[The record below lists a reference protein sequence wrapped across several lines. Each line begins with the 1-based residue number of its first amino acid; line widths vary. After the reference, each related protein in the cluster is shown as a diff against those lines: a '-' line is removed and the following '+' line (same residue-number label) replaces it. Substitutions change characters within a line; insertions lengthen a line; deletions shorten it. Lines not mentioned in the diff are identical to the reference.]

1 MISSA
6 QNTQVKNIIKLNQRA
21 KARREQG
28 LFIAEGRKMF
38 LEAPDDWIEKIYVA
52 ESMLEDEEVMTKVRR
67 FSWEAVENGVF
78 RQMCDTQTPQGILTV
93 LRQPSYE
100 LEDLLKEEK
109 PLLMVLE
116 DLQDPGNA
124 GTIIRTGE
132 GAGVSGVFLTKTCV
146 DITNP
151 KVIRATMGSVYRIPF
166 FYVED
171 VVSLKQKLQG
181 RGIRFFAA
189 HLQGKN
195 SYDRESYEDGTAFLI
210 GNEGKG
216 LTDQAADAADCL
228 IRIPMCGQVE
238 SLNAAMAAGILMYEV
253 ARQRMDKMEPLMWL
267 IVLAVFLVIEA
278 ITVGLTTIWFAGGAL
293 VAAIASGAGAG
304 ILVQWILFLV
314 ISLVLLIFTR
324 PLAVRYMNKGVP
336 KTNVNSLIGEK
347 AVVIQK
353 INNLEQTGQVR
364 INDIEWMAR
373 TSSDEVTI
381 PEQTVV
387 TIEAVQGVKLIVKE
401 EKEGK

>member
-6 QNTQVKNIIKLNQRA
+6 QNTQVKNIIKLNQKA

-52 ESMLEDEEVMTKVRR
+52 ESMLEDEEVMKKVRR

-151 KVIRATMGSVYRIPF
+151 KGNPCNDGICLQNSF
-166 FYVED
+166 F
-171 VVSLKQKLQG
+171 LCG
-181 RGIRFFAA
+181 RCGIIKTETS
-189 HLQGKN
+189 GKRN
-195 SYDRESYEDGTAFLI
+195 
-210 GNEGKG
+210 
-216 LTDQAADAADCL
+216 
-228 IRIPMCGQVE
+228 
-238 SLNAAMAAGILMYEV
+238 
-253 ARQRMDKMEPLMWL
+253 PL
-267 IVLAVFLVIEA
+267 FCR
-278 ITVGLTTIWFAGGAL
+278 T
-293 VAAIASGAGAG
+293 
-304 ILVQWILFLV
+304 
-314 ISLVLLIFTR
+314 FT
-324 PLAVRYMNKGVP
+324 G
-336 KTNVNSLIGEK
+336 
-347 AVVIQK
+347 
-353 INNLEQTGQVR
+353 
-364 INDIEWMAR
+364 
-373 TSSDEVTI
+373 
-381 PEQTVV
+381 
-387 TIEAVQGVKLIVKE
+387 
-401 EKEGK
+401 

>member
-1 MISSA
+1 MQLRPEAYRSA
-6 QNTQVKNIIKLNQRA
+6 FDCDADHIFAVTLSAKLSGSYN
-21 KARREQG
+21 
-28 LFIAEGRKMF
+28 
-38 LEAPDDWIEKIYVA
+38 
-52 ESMLEDEEVMTKVRR
+52 S
-67 FSWEAVENGVF
+67 AVLGMN
-78 RQMCDTQTPQGILTV
+78 
-93 LRQPSYE
+93 
-100 LEDLLKEEK
+100 LLKEEK

-238 SLNAAMAAGILMYEV
+238 SLNAAMAA
-253 ARQRMDKMEPLMWL
+253 
-267 IVLAVFLVIEA
+267 
-278 ITVGLTTIWFAGGAL
+278 
-293 VAAIASGAGAG
+293 
-304 ILVQWILFLV
+304 
-314 ISLVLLIFTR
+314 
-324 PLAVRYMNKGVP
+324 
-336 KTNVNSLIGEK
+336 
-347 AVVIQK
+347 
-353 INNLEQTGQVR
+353 
-364 INDIEWMAR
+364 
-373 TSSDEVTI
+373 
-381 PEQTVV
+381 
-387 TIEAVQGVKLIVKE
+387 
-401 EKEGK
+401 

>member
-6 QNTQVKNIIKLNQRA
+6 QNTQVKNIIKLNQKA

-38 LEAPDDWIEKIYVA
+38 LEAPDDWIEKIYAA
-52 ESMLEDEEVMTKVRR
+52 ESMLEDEEVMKKVRR
-67 FSWEAVENGVF
+67 FSWDAVDNGVF

-124 GTIIRTGE
+124 GTIIRTGD

-238 SLNAAMAAGILMYEV
+238 SLNAAMAAGILMYEA
-253 ARQRMDKMEPLMWL
+253 ARQRR
-267 IVLAVFLVIEA
+267 
-278 ITVGLTTIWFAGGAL
+278 G
-293 VAAIASGAGAG
+293 
-304 ILVQWILFLV
+304 
-314 ISLVLLIFTR
+314 
-324 PLAVRYMNKGVP
+324 
-336 KTNVNSLIGEK
+336 
-347 AVVIQK
+347 
-353 INNLEQTGQVR
+353 
-364 INDIEWMAR
+364 
-373 TSSDEVTI
+373 
-381 PEQTVV
+381 
-387 TIEAVQGVKLIVKE
+387 
-401 EKEGK
+401 

>member
-1 MISSA
+1 
-6 QNTQVKNIIKLNQRA
+6 
-21 KARREQG
+21 
-28 LFIAEGRKMF
+28 
-38 LEAPDDWIEKIYVA
+38 
-52 ESMLEDEEVMTKVRR
+52 
-67 FSWEAVENGVF
+67 
-78 RQMCDTQTPQGILTV
+78 
-93 LRQPSYE
+93 
-100 LEDLLKEEK
+100 
-109 PLLMVLE
+109 MVLE

-151 KVIRATMGSVYRIPF
+151 KVIRATMGAVYRIPF

-238 SLNAAMAAGILMYEV
+238 SLNAAMAAGILMYEA
-253 ARQRMDKMEPLMWL
+253 ARQRR
-267 IVLAVFLVIEA
+267 
-278 ITVGLTTIWFAGGAL
+278 G
-293 VAAIASGAGAG
+293 
-304 ILVQWILFLV
+304 
-314 ISLVLLIFTR
+314 
-324 PLAVRYMNKGVP
+324 
-336 KTNVNSLIGEK
+336 
-347 AVVIQK
+347 
-353 INNLEQTGQVR
+353 
-364 INDIEWMAR
+364 
-373 TSSDEVTI
+373 
-381 PEQTVV
+381 
-387 TIEAVQGVKLIVKE
+387 
-401 EKEGK
+401 